1 GYRFGRIIVRG
12 PGAARCGQENRGKKT
27 DGGPRRDAAYLRLTD
42 AFPNARKDSTHP
54 SLLRLPEAV
63 SAPALSSTS
72 CSRTPNGSPYTIKI
86 GVGRKAFHVVSRQG
100 GRSSLAHGQTSLLAG
115 GVHPGIGVEFDRVAP
130 RPIATTLDP
139 CRIRHITDGLFHA
152 TSYFQ
157 CPARSWD

>member
-1 GYRFGRIIVRG
+1 DPRDDVAGTTGRKWHDDGYRFGRIIVRS
-12 PGAARCGQENRGKKT
+12 PGAARGGQENRGKQT

-54 SLLRLPEAV
+54 SLLPLPEAV

-100 GRSSLAHGQTSLLAG
+100 GRSSLAHGQTSPLAG
-115 GVHPGIGVEFDRVAP
+115 ERRKVAW
-130 RPIATTLDP
+130 
-139 CRIRHITDGLFHA
+139 FHA
-152 TSYFQ
+152 WPLTA
-157 CPARSWD
+157 CPTIARLTVQKV